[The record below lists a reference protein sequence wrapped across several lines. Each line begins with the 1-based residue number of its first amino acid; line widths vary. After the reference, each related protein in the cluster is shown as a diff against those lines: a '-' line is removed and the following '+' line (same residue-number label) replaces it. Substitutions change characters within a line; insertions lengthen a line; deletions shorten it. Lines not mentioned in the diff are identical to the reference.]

1 MTRERLI
8 EEAAKLDGWHV
19 TSEGFVRRA
28 MKEEECPVI
37 AVANAMGADTD
48 DEAEAAGWLGLHS
61 EDMEILMDAADGAR
75 TCDWGLR
82 ERLLAIVKDE

>member
-1 MTRERLI
+1 
-8 EEAAKLDGWHV
+8 
-19 TSEGFVRRA
+19 
-28 MKEEECPVI
+28 
-37 AVANAMGADTD
+37 MGADTD